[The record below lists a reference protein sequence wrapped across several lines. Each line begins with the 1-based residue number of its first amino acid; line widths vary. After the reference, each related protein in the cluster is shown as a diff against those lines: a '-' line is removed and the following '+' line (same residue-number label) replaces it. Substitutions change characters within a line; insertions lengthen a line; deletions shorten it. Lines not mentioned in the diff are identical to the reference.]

1 MDYEK
6 IILICE
12 FNIYDHGERM
22 GWKINMSLSIGALF
36 PFFAILLVAFFIEL
50 RNLLLLTP
58 VVFLFL
64 ISLFVN
70 LYVLKLVHDKE
81 EFIPKPIKIES
92 VNKMKNGD
100 AWLSFVSIFISSV
113 PIVLSLS
120 SASQVEMLATIL
132 ILSLML
138 ILIFTFY
145 EKEYI
150 LSQILFIRIFFKDF
164 YVAKTDTKSTIYLLS
179 KEKIQANRKIKAY
192 HVINDIYLF
201 GYLTNN

>member
-1 MDYEK
+1 
-6 IILICE
+6 
-12 FNIYDHGERM
+12 M

-70 LYVLKLVHDKE
+70 LYVLKLVQDKE
-81 EFIPKPIKIES
+81 EEFTPKPIKIES

-100 AWLSFVSIFISSV
+100 AWLSLVSIFISSV